1 MISLAHVKRRLGQ
14 YGALWLAGF
23 ALALAIILGGM
34 AFGLDLMVAA
44 DMALPAAW
52 AGQGLALALGL
63 ALTWARGPSL
73 GTSLALTLL
82 ALLLVLPLLWAPTA
96 AAVVVAFFADRSIE
110 YSTAYAAFRIGVSDI
125 LYPASEA
132 IFGPGLIQTMW
143 QGFQIAASVVGFL
156 SALANLWPRLRRLLG
171 PEPAVES

>member
-1 MISLAHVKRRLGQ
+1 VISLSHVKRRLGQ

-23 ALALAIILGGM
+23 VLALVVILGSM

-73 GTSLALTLL
+73 GTSLAVTVL
-82 ALLLVLPLLWAPTA
+82 ALLLALPLLWAPTS
-96 AAVVVAFFADRSIE
+96 AAVIVAFFADRSIE
-110 YSTAYAAFRIGVSDI
+110 YSTAYAAFRIGVSQ
-125 LYPASEA
+125 LMYPASEA
-132 IFGPGLIQTMW
+132 IFGPGLIQAMW
-143 QGFQIAASVVGFL
+143 QGFQIAASIVGFL

-171 PEPAVES
+171 PEPVES

>member
-1 MISLAHVKRRLGQ
+1 VISLSHVKRRLGQ

-44 DMALPAAW
+44 DMALPAVW

-63 ALTWARGPSL
+63 GLTWARGPGL
-73 GTSLALTLL
+73 GTSLAVTLL

-110 YSTAYAAFRIGVSDI
+110 YSTAYAAFRIGVSDL

-132 IFGPGLIQTMW
+132 LFGPGLIQMMW
-143 QGFQIAASVVGFL
+143 QAFQVAASIVGFL
-156 SALANLWPRLRRLLG
+156 SALANLWPRLRRLLW
-171 PEPAVES
+171 PEAAVES